1 MSIYEEFGARS
12 IYNLAGTSTRV
23 GGPILSEEVANA
35 MVEASQHSVDM
46 TELQASASD
55 YISKITGSEA
65 AYVTAGASAGLTMA
79 AAAIL
84 AGLDPSKMEEL
95 PTVKSQKNQFI
106 ISREHRSGYDHAFR
120 LAGAETIDVG
130 MNEILSGAGVRRTE
144 PWEYE
149 AAINERTAGIIYVAT
164 ENSEPSIESIVEIAK
179 KHELP
184 VVVDA
189 AAQLPPRDNLRY
201 FIEKGADLVAY
212 SGGKAIKGPQSS
224 GILCGK
230 KKYISSVALQSL
242 DMDEFF
248 EIWNPPSNLI
258 DKSKITAIPRHGIGR
273 GFKVAKEEIAGL
285 LVALRVFIEKDIE
298 SEMKQAKKLL
308 EIISKDIQ
316 SLNSDKISTLI
327 KSPSNKEQY
336 PTLNI
341 QSENINLFKLSNQ
354 LKTNYGLFLN
364 ETGLNQKF
372 LTVHPMNLSNEN
384 INKISSVLKASIK
397 EFIKNGN

>member
-201 FIEKGADLVAY
+201 FIEKGVDLVAY

-308 EIISKDIQ
+308 EIINKDIQ

>member
-65 AYVTAGASAGLTMA
+65 AYVTAGASAGFTMA

-201 FIEKGADLVAY
+201 FIEKGADLVPY

-224 GILCGK
+224 CILCGK

-364 ETGLNQKF
+364 ETGLNQKY
-372 LTVHPMNLSNEN
+372 LTVPPMNLSNEN

>member
-364 ETGLNQKF
+364 ETGLNQNF
-372 LTVHPMNLSNEN
+372 
-384 INKISSVLKASIK
+384 
-397 EFIKNGN
+397 

>member
-1 MSIYEEFGARS
+1 MSIYEEFGARN

-23 GGPILSEEVANA
+23 GGPVLSKEVADA
-35 MVEASQHSVDM
+35 MVQASQHSVDM

-65 AYVTAGASAGLTMA
+65 AYITAGASAGLTMA

-95 PTVKSQKNQFI
+95 PTVRSNKNQFI

-120 LAGAETIDVG
+120 LAGAETVDVG

-144 PWEYE
+144 AWEYE
-149 AAINERTAGIIYVAT
+149 SAINERTAGIIYVAT
-164 ENSEPSIESIVEIAK
+164 ENSEPSIESVINIAK
-179 KHELP
+179 KHNLP

-189 AAQLPPRDNLRY
+189 AAQLPPRENLRY

-230 KKYISSVALQSL
+230 KEYISSVALQSL

-258 DKSKITAIPRHGIGR
+258 DKSKINAIPRHGIGR

-285 LVALRVFIEKDIE
+285 LVALRIFIEKDIE
-298 SEMKQAKKLL
+298 SEMKESRNLL
-308 EIISKDIQ
+308 NTINNEINSINSNIISSKIRTPD
-316 SLNSDKISTLI
+316 NS
-327 KSPSNKEQY
+327 EQY
-336 PTLNI
+336 PTLTI
-341 QSENINLFKLSNQ
+341 HSEKIDLYKLSNK
-354 LKTNYGLFLN
+354 LKIDSGLFLN
-364 ETGLNQKF
+364 ETGLNQKY
-372 LTVHPMNLSNEN
+372 LTVHPMNITNEN
-384 INKISSVLKASIK
+384 INEISSVLTTSIK
-397 EFIKNGN
+397 NFINNKG

>member
-23 GGPILSEEVANA
+23 GGPVLSEEVANA

-164 ENSEPSIESIVEIAK
+164 DNSEPSIESIVEIAK
-179 KHELP
+179 KHKLP

-230 KKYISSVALQSL
+230 KEYISSVALQSL

-258 DKSKITAIPRHGIGR
+258 DKSKISAIPRHGIGR

-298 SEMKQAKKLL
+298 SEMKQAKTLL
-308 EIISKDIQ
+308 EIINKEIQ
-316 SLNSDKISTLI
+316 SLNSDKITTVV

-336 PTLNI
+336 PTLDI
-341 QSENINLFKLSNQ
+341 HGENINLFKLSNR
-354 LKTNYGLFLN
+354 LKTADGLFLN

-372 LTVHPMNLSNEN
+372 LTVHPMNLSIEN
-384 INKISSVLKASIK
+384 IKKISSALKASIK

>member
-23 GGPILSEEVANA
+23 GGPVLSEEVANA
-35 MVEASQHSVDM
+35 MVEASQYSVDM

-201 FIEKGADLVAY
+201 FIEKGVDLVAY

-298 SEMKQAKKLL
+298 SEMKQSKKLL
-308 EIISKDIQ
+308 EIINKDIQ
-316 SLNSDKISTLI
+316 SLNSDQISTSI
-327 KSPSNKEQY
+327 KSPSNNEQY
-336 PTLNI
+336 PTLDI
-341 QSENINLFKLSNQ
+341 HSENISLFELSNQ
-354 LKTNYGLFLN
+354 LKTKDGLFLN

-372 LTVHPMNLSNEN
+372 LTIHPMNLSNEN

>member
-23 GGPILSEEVANA
+23 GGPVLSEEVANA

-201 FIEKGADLVAY
+201 FIEKGVDLVAY

-273 GFKVAKEEIAGL
+273 GSKVAKEEIAGL

-308 EIISKDIQ
+308 EIINKDIQ

-341 QSENINLFKLSNQ
+341 HSENINLFELSNQ
-354 LKTNYGLFLN
+354 LKTNDGLFLN

>member
-23 GGPILSEEVANA
+23 GGPVLSEEVANA

-201 FIEKGADLVAY
+201 FIEKGVDLVAY

-308 EIISKDIQ
+308 EIINKDIQ

>member
-308 EIISKDIQ
+308 EIINKDIQ